1 METPHS
7 PESDVFRIGP
17 EDYIRRDWYSFASFL
32 FLLFLWVL
40 LSFLLDRFVP
50 SFRVGSYSVGSE
62 EWFGRSFVTGA
73 CWAAMM
79 VMWSGFSQRRRRYE
93 LEIKSDRIIK
103 SWNQETR
110 NIYREEFQGVKE
122 RREFGKLQGFVV
134 TSKYHNIFIP
144 AGHPRYLE
152 IKSKLSDWQRG
163 TAS

>member
-7 PESDVFRIGP
+7 PDSDVFRIGP
-17 EDYIRRDWYSFASFL
+17 EDYISRNWYPLASFL
-32 FLLFLWVL
+32 VLLFSWILVSFVL
-40 LSFLLDRFVP
+40 GRFVP
-50 SFRVGSYSVGSE
+50 FFRVGSYPVGSV

-73 CWAAMM
+73 WAAMM
-79 VMWSGFSQRRRRYE
+79 VMWPGFSQRRRRYE
-93 LEIKSDRIIK
+93 IEIKSDRIIK

-152 IKSKLSDWQRG
+152 IKSELSDWQRG